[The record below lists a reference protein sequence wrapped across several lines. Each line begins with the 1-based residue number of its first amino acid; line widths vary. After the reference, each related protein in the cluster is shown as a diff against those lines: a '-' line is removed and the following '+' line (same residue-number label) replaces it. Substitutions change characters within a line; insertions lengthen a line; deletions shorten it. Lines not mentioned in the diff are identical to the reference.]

1 MKITGGEAPTMRSSE
16 RDFVGA
22 LEKGLA
28 VIEAFDASEPRL
40 TLSEVAHKT
49 GLTRA
54 AARRYL
60 LTLARLRYAES
71 DGRLFSLTPRV
82 LRLGYAYLS
91 ASPLPKLAQPVLES
105 IGEKTQ
111 EVASIS
117 ILDGNEIVFVARS
130 AKRRIMSA
138 SNDVGTR
145 RPAYCTSMG
154 RVLLASRP
162 DAEVER
168 LLRISRP
175 RKFTPKTKTGH
186 RELLREIGKV
196 RAQGYALNDEELEIG
211 LRTIAVPVLGSRG
224 EVSLAMSVSLHSARM
239 SAAQMAQKILPLLQ
253 SASKTLS
260 AIL

>member
-1 MKITGGEAPTMRSSE
+1 MRSGE

-28 VIEAFDASEPRL
+28 VIEAFGPTAPRL
-40 TLSEVAHKT
+40 TLSEVARRT

-60 LTLARLRYAES
+60 LTLARLRYAEP
-71 DGRLFSLTPRV
+71 DGRFFSLTPRV

-91 ASPLPKLAQPVLES
+91 TAPLPKIAQPVLET

-117 ILDGNEIVFVARS
+117 ILDGNEIVFLARS
-130 AKRRIMSA
+130 AKRRIVSVT
-138 SNDVGTR
+138 NDVGTR

-162 DAEVER
+162 EAELER
-168 LLRISRP
+168 LLKTSRP
-175 RKFTPKTKTGH
+175 RKHTPKTKTGY
-186 RELLREIGKV
+186 RELLREIAKV

-211 LRTIAVPVLGSRG
+211 LRAIAVPVADSRG
-224 EVSLAMSVSLHSARM
+224 EAALAMSVSLHSARM
-239 SAAQMAQKILPLLQ
+239 TAAQMIQKILPVLQ
-253 SASKTLS
+253 SGSRTLS
-260 AIL
+260 AML